1 MIRHLVITLAALAAC
16 ASSATAALSGNTSV
30 GTGLSAPIFT
40 AVAPGDPNRLYVA
53 LRGGSIRIID
63 LTTNT
68 VLPTPFLSG
77 FAFPSGT
84 TLDQAGEG
92 GFLGLAFHPD
102 YATNGKFYVNM
113 TIDDVPANDTIPF
126 QTRILQGTRSANPD
140 VANTSYTEVLRF
152 DQPQDNHNAG
162 WIGFSP
168 KDNYLYIS
176 SGDGGS
182 GDDLGTGHTAG
193 TGNGQDITNNLLG
206 KMLRV
211 DVNGDDF
218 PTDATKNYAIPP
230 TNPFLSGANAAG
242 DDEIWAYGLRN
253 PFRNSFDAATG
264 DLWIAD
270 VGQNTW
276 EEINFQSASSAGG
289 ENYGWR
295 LREGLV
301 ATPSGGV
308 GGAKPPGNV
317 DPVYV
322 YAHGTAALQG
332 NSVTGGTIYRGNDP
346 SLRGRY
352 FFTDANSDN
361 IWSFDPAN
369 PSGTVT
375 NHNTAIGLAA
385 NNASRRFVA
394 LDSDAAGNLYLSDLV
409 GGAIRRLNTNQVST
423 ADYDLNGVVDT
434 NDHVRWVLR
443 FNGTNATAAAAD
455 ASNNGVVDAADYTMW
470 RDRLPPPAAS
480 VPEPGTLVL
489 AAVML
494 VIAGGVKRATR

>member
-1 MIRHLVITLAALAAC
+1 M
-16 ASSATAALSGNTSV
+16 
-30 GTGLSAPIFT
+30 AP
-40 AVAPGDPNRLYVA
+40 
-53 LRGGSIRIID
+53 RGGPIRIVD

-84 TLDQAGEG
+84 SLDQAGEG

-113 TIDDVPANDTIPF
+113 TIDDTATETIPF

-140 VANTSYTEVLRF
+140 VANTAYTEVLRF
-152 DQPQDNHNAG
+152 DQPQDNHNGG

-168 KDNYLYIS
+168 KDNYLYIAT
-176 SGDGGS
+176 GDGGN

-193 TGNGQDITNNLLG
+193 TGNAQDITSNFLG

-211 DVNGDDF
+211 DVNSDAF
-218 PTDATKNYAIPP
+218 PTDATKNYAVPP

-276 EEINFQSASSAGG
+276 EEIDFQTASSAGG

-308 GGAKPPGNV
+308 GGAKPPGAI

-332 NSVTGGTIYRGNDP
+332 NSITGGTIYRGSDP
-346 SLRGRY
+346 SLRGKY
-352 FFTDANSDN
+352 VFTDANSDH
-361 IWSFDPAN
+361 IWTLDPAN
-369 PSGTVT
+369 PAGTVT
-375 NHNTAIGLAA
+375 NVNTAVGLPA

-394 LDSDAAGNLYLSDLV
+394 LDRDAAGNLYLADLV
-409 GGAIRRLNTNQVST
+409 GGVVRKLNTNEFST
-423 ADYDLNGVVDT
+423 ADYDINGSVDIL
-434 NDHVRWVLR
+434 DHARWALR

-455 ASNNGVVDAADYTMW
+455 ASNNGVVDAADYTLW
-470 RDRLPPPAAS
+470 RDRLPAPAAS
-480 VPEPGTLVL
+480 VPEPGSIAL
-489 AAVML
+489 AAMML
-494 VIAGGVKRATR
+494 ILAGGVKQARTLAPTLPVRGLELACFG